1 MNLEVLSRLTIGFS
15 GAELESLI
23 NVAAMI
29 AVSNGSQDIKFE
41 HIQEALDRIQI
52 GSKQVL
58 GDDKQAIR
66 NTMFPP
72 FFSVFM

>member
-1 MNLEVLSRLTIGFS
+1 
-15 GAELESLI
+15 
-23 NVAAMI
+23 MI
-29 AVSNGSQDIKFE
+29 SVSNGSQDIKFE

-66 NTMFPP
+66 NTMFPL
-72 FFSVFM
+72 FFPVFM